1 MNERAHTQPSNN
13 DLYGSAFIP
22 EYYLSVTVRERT
34 KEEKREIRIEIIK
47 ESTKEFLLLFS
58 FALGQSMTIMGALV
72 GAYYIIRAIG

>member
-47 ESTKEFLLLFS
+47 KNYQFNLYSS
-58 FALGQSMTIMGALV
+58 
-72 GAYYIIRAIG
+72 